1 MRPPATLAMAASLA
15 VGLSV
20 ALALGCGGHQ
30 QRAPAPAQE
39 PSVVGAAWNAGWDGV
54 RYSGRIAFRDRSVAV
69 TPAPPE
75 ALGAPY
81 PRCDD
86 AELLVH
92 GVDVARENAAA
103 LVTAKATAGHAA
115 SPFDLLV
122 VPGFTPLD
130 LAVPASELHA
140 EARARLLRALDDLHA
155 GAAPL
160 VMVSGGNVHPD
171 GTPFNEAL
179 EMKRFLLAHG
189 VPEARILI
197 EPCARHSHTNVRNV
211 ARFMLSTGL
220 RRALIVTSFD
230 QAYYFANP
238 RASSFD
244 ARCLADL
251 GYLVGA
257 FEGVDTYRVAF
268 EPSGR
273 TLAIGPDPRDP

>member
-1 MRPPATLAMAASLA
+1 MRARAARARVASLA
-15 VGLSV
+15 VVLSV
-20 ALALGCGGHQ
+20 TLALGCGGHERRKPA
-30 QRAPAPAQE
+30 RAPEPA
-39 PSVVGAAWNAGWDGV
+39 SVGAAWNAGWDGV
-54 RYSGRIAFRDRSVAV
+54 RYGGRIVFRDRSEAV
-69 TPAPPE
+69 TPAPPD

-86 AELLVH
+86 AELRAR
-92 GVDVARENAAA
+92 GVDVSRENAPA
-103 LVTAKATAGHAA
+103 LATAKATAGQGA

-122 VPGFTPLD
+122 VPGFAPLD

-140 EARARLLRALDDLHA
+140 EARARLLRALDALRA

-171 GTPFNEAL
+171 GTP
-179 EMKRFLLAHG
+179 
-189 VPEARILI
+189 
-197 EPCARHSHTNVRNV
+197 
-211 ARFMLSTGL
+211 TGL
-220 RRALIVTSFD
+220 RRALIVTSSD

-244 ARCLADL
+244 ARCLSDL

-257 FEGVDTYRVAF
+257 FESVDPYRVAF

-273 TLAIGPDPRDP
+273 TLGAGADPRDP